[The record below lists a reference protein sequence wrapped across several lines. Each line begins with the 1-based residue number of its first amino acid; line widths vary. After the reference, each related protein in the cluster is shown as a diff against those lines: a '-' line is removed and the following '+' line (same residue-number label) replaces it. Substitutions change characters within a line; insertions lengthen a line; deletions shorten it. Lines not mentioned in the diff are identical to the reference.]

1 MFGCVVRPDSK
12 PPRVFSVSNRS
23 SFYVL
28 NAKLRASKRKKDSL
42 QKKSDLL
49 KGLGRKNTGSRH
61 RLGYQGREEEVEN
74 RNRNRNWGC
83 LLIKKQLNQTFY
95 MRRELLVLLTACQV
109 RCGKIFFMVSI
120 IRRFLQVLVDM
131 DSIFDRIQFCLR
143 K

>member
-1 MFGCVVRPDSK
+1 MEKHRFPAIGLVTK
-12 PPRVFSVSNRS
+12 EE
-23 SFYVL
+23 
-28 NAKLRASKRKKDSL
+28 KRK
-42 QKKSDLL
+42 L
-49 KGLGRKNTGSRH
+49 KT
-61 RLGYQGREEEVEN
+61 EIETE
-74 RNRNRNWGC
+74 NWGC